1 MARHAGP
8 VLVDTNII
16 LECYRVGSWRALAG
30 GYSVETVEEC
40 VEETQAGSQRR
51 EPERRID
58 EVELRDSFAAVHSV
72 GTTER
77 AELAIRTQNIALDA
91 GEESLWAHARKR
103 DDAWILCGPDRA
115 SLRCGVRLGFR
126 ERLVSLE
133 RLLDDVGHRTRFSLR
148 PAYTRKWLDRTL
160 GDLVLAETLTR

>member
-8 VLVDTNII
+8 LLVATNII

-40 VEETQAGSQRR
+40 VDETQAGSQRR

-77 AELAIRTQNIALDA
+77 A
-91 GEESLWAHARKR
+91 G
-103 DDAWILCGPDRA
+103 
-115 SLRCGVRLGFR
+115 
-126 ERLVSLE
+126 
-133 RLLDDVGHRTRFSLR
+133 
-148 PAYTRKWLDRTL
+148 YTRRWLDRTL
-160 GDLVLAETLTR
+160 GDLVLAQTLTR

>member
-1 MARHAGP
+1 MARHASP

-77 AELAIRTQNIALDA
+77 A
-91 GEESLWAHARKR
+91 G
-103 DDAWILCGPDRA
+103 
-115 SLRCGVRLGFR
+115 
-126 ERLVSLE
+126 
-133 RLLDDVGHRTRFSLR
+133 
-148 PAYTRKWLDRTL
+148 YTRRWLDRTL